1 MQATV
6 IGIDFSTDPAK
17 TGLARAT
24 VSASDGQAG
33 AIIHEVCTATKIRR
47 PRLRIVADWIK
58 AATTPVLIA
67 VDAPLGWPDAMRS
80 SAFSDHVAGHPVGVC
95 ANDLFARET
104 DRQIKAR
111 TSKNPFEVGANL
123 IARTAHG
130 ALTFL
135 HHLNTELNGSG
146 ATRATPPPLAWS
158 SAHIQRPSV
167 IEVYP
172 AATLEAHRIPTG
184 NYKTSGD
191 GGRSHREAIV
201 RKLRLRGVEDHTSL
215 LTRNDHLIDAAVCVL
230 AGQDFLVDRAVGPG
244 SLLTLAQRE
253 GWIWAARVT
262 PAPSVGPIVSDA
274 ST

>member
-1 MQATV
+1 
-6 IGIDFSTDPAK
+6 
-17 TGLARAT
+17 
-24 VSASDGQAG
+24 
-33 AIIHEVCTATKIRR
+33 
-47 PRLRIVADWIK
+47 
-58 AATTPVLIA
+58 
-67 VDAPLGWPDAMRS
+67 MRS
-80 SAFSDHVAGHPVGVC
+80 RAFSDHVAAHPVGVRANS

-111 TSKNPFEVGANL
+111 TSKNPFEMCANL

-146 ATRATPPPLAWS
+146 ATPPPLAWS
-158 SAHIQRPSV
+158 SANIQRPSV
-167 IEVYP
+167 IDVYP

-201 RKLRLRGVEDHTSL
+201 RKLRSRRVEDHTSL
-215 LTRNDHLIDAAVCVL
+215 LTRNDHLTDAAVCVL

-253 GWIWAARVT
+253 GWI
-262 PAPSVGPIVSDA
+262 
-274 ST
+274 